1 MNTIGRQTHMA
12 VARDNAVQKLRDM
25 TIAVAV
31 VAAAGVGVIAWLSAV
46 TIPGST
52 ATGGLTF
59 GTTTVDDGQPISIDD
74 GFTDDGFTQAPPTRT
89 RSGPGVAVSGGSHP

>member
-1 MNTIGRQTHMA
+1 MNTMGRQTHMA
-12 VARDNAVQKLRDM
+12 VARDNAVQKLRDL

-52 ATGGLTF
+52 STGGLTV
-59 GTTTVDDGQPISIDD
+59 GTTTVNDNQPISI
-74 GFTDDGFTQAPPTRT
+74 DDGFTQAPPTRT

>member
-1 MNTIGRQTHMA
+1 MNTRVGQTHMA
-12 VARDNAVQKLRDM
+12 VARDNAVQKLRDV

-31 VAAAGVGVIAWLSAV
+31 AAAAGVGVIAWLSAA

-59 GTTTVDDGQPISIDD
+59 GTATVDGGQPNT
-74 GFTDDGFTQAPPTRT
+74 TDDGFAQAPPTRT
-89 RSGPGVAVSGGSHP
+89 RSGPGVVVSGGSHP

>member
-74 GFTDDGFTQAPPTRT
+74 GFTQAPPTRT

>member
-1 MNTIGRQTHMA
+1 MNAIVRQTHMA

-52 ATGGLTF
+52 ATGDLTL
-59 GTTTVDDGQPISIDD
+59 GTTVDDNEPISIDD
-74 GFTDDGFTQAPPTRT
+74 GFNQAPPTRT

>member
-1 MNTIGRQTHMA
+1 MNTMGRQTHMA
-12 VARDNAVQKLRDM
+12 VARDNAVQKLRDL

-52 ATGGLTF
+52 STGGLTV
-59 GTTTVDDGQPISIDD
+59 GTTTVDGGQPISI
-74 GFTDDGFTQAPPTRT
+74 DDGFTQAPPTRT